1 MNRRAVAKHFAL
13 PSNQLLSNGTSDP
26 LHMALFAPLHYEPNY
41 AYPLVIWLHGRQGSE
56 HDLLRVMPHL
66 SLRNYV
72 AVAPRGTEHV
82 STALGGRFYDW
93 SRTNLRLA
101 EQRVLRCLES
111 AQTKYNVSPRRV
123 YLAGMEHGGALAIE
137 IALRHADLFAGA
149 ISLGGGFPAGG
160 APLANLESAR
170 DLPLF
175 LTSYQQSSFYP
186 VARACDDL
194 RLFHSAGLRV
204 MLRQYPGKDGLCKL
218 VLADLDRWIMEQVT
232 QPDESAFESVESQE
246 AL

>member
-1 MNRRAVAKHFAL
+1 M
-13 PSNQLLSNGTSDP
+13 
-26 LHMALFAPLHYEPNY
+26 
-41 AYPLVIWLHGRQGSE
+41 
-56 HDLLRVMPHL
+56 
-66 SLRNYV
+66 
-72 AVAPRGTEHV
+72 
-82 STALGGRFYDW
+82 
-93 SRTNLRLA
+93 
-101 EQRVLRCLES
+101 
-111 AQTKYNVSPRRV
+111 
-123 YLAGMEHGGALAIE
+123 AIE

-170 DLPLF
+170 ELPLF
-175 LTSYQQSSFYP
+175 LTSYEKSSFYP

-194 RLFHSAGLRV
+194 RLFHAAGLRV

-232 QPDESAFESVESQE
+232 QPDESTFESVESQE

>member
-13 PSNQLLSNGTSDP
+13 PHSPTIPANASDP
-26 LHMALFAPLHYEPNY
+26 LHLALFAPLHYEPNY
-41 AYPLVIWLHGRQGSE
+41 AYPLVIWLHSRQGNE
-56 HDLLRVMPHL
+56 QDLLRVMPHL

-72 AVAPRGTEHV
+72 AVAPRGTEKD
-82 STALGGRFYDW
+82 GRFYDW
-93 SRTNLRLA
+93 SRVNTRTA
-101 EQRVLRCLES
+101 EQRVLRCMEA
-111 AQTKYNVSPRRV
+111 AQTKYNIAPRRI
-123 YLAGMEHGGALAIE
+123 YLAGMENGGAMAIE

-175 LTSYQQSSFYP
+175 LTSYQQSTFYS
-186 VARACDDL
+186 VERACNDL
-194 RLFHSAGLRV
+194 RLFHAAGLRV

-232 QPDESAFESVESQE
+232 QPDESTFESVQSQE

>member
-1 MNRRAVAKHFAL
+1 MNRRAVAKQFAL
-13 PSNQLLSNGTSDP
+13 PSNQLLPARVSDP
-26 LHMALFAPLHYEPNY
+26 LHLALFAPLHYEPNY

-72 AVAPRGTEHV
+72 AVAPRGTEQ
-82 STALGGRFYDW
+82 AGRFYDW
-93 SRTNLRLA
+93 SRTNSRLA
-101 EQRVLRCLES
+101 EQRVLRCLEA

-123 YLAGMEHGGALAIE
+123 YLAGMEHGGAMAIE
-137 IALRHADLFAGA
+137 IALRHPDLFAGA

-160 APLANLESAR
+160 APLAKLEAAR

-175 LTSYQQSSFYP
+175 LTSYQQSSLYP

-194 RLFHSAGLRV
+194 RLFHAAGLRV
-204 MLRQYPGKDGLCKL
+204 MLRQYPGTDGLCKL

-232 QPDESAFESVESQE
+232 QPDESTFESVESQE

>member
-1 MNRRAVAKHFAL
+1 MNRRTVAKHIDL
-13 PSNQLLSNGTSDP
+13 PSPQILPASASDP
-26 LHMALFAPLHYEPNY
+26 LHLALFAPLHYEPNY

-56 HDLLRVMPHL
+56 RDLQQVMPHL

-72 AVAPRGTEHV
+72 AVAPRGTENADH
-82 STALGGRFYDW
+82 FYDW
-93 SRTNLRLA
+93 SRTNSRLA
-101 EQRVLRCLES
+101 EQRVLRCLEA
-111 AQTKYNVSPRRV
+111 AQTKYHVAPRRI
-123 YLAGMEHGGALAIE
+123 YLAGMENGGALAIE
-137 IALRHADLFAGA
+137 IALRYPEIFAGA

-160 APLANLESAR
+160 APLANLEAAR

-186 VARACDDL
+186 VELACDDL
-194 RLFHSAGLRV
+194 RLFHAAGLRV

>member
-1 MNRRAVAKHFAL
+1 MNRRAVAKNFAMPHS
-13 PSNQLLSNGTSDP
+13 PSMPANASDP

-41 AYPLVIWLHGRQGSE
+41 AYPLVIWLHSRCGSE

-72 AVAPRGTEHV
+72 GVAPRGTEKE
-82 STALGGRFYDW
+82 GRLYDW
-93 SRTNLRLA
+93 SRTNTRLA
-101 EQRVLRCLES
+101 EHRVLRCLE
-111 AQTKYNVSPRRV
+111 AAKTKYNISPRRV
-123 YLAGMEHGGALAIE
+123 YLAGMENGGAMAIE
-137 IALRHADLFAGA
+137 IALRHPELFAGA

-160 APLANLESAR
+160 APLSNLEAAR
-170 DLPLF
+170 ELPLF

-186 VARACDDL
+186 VERACDDL
-194 RLFHSAGLRV
+194 RLFHAAGLRV

-218 VLADLDRWIMEQVT
+218 VLADLDRWIMEKVT
-232 QPDESAFESVESQE
+232 QPDESTFESVESQE